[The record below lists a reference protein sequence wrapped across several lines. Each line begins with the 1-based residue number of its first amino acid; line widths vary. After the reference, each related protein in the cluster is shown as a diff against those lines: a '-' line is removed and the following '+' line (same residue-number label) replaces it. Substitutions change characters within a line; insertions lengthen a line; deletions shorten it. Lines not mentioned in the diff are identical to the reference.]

1 MCTPQ
6 KRKRY
11 FRDILLSNIFAKKNK
26 NYGDKGGS
34 PGLVV
39 KGRDT
44 RSKGCGFDPFP
55 GWTFFHIYL
64 F

>member
-1 MCTPQ
+1 MYSTEKKALFQ
-6 KRKRY
+6 GY
-11 FRDILLSNIFAKKNK
+11 FTIKYFCKKNK

-64 F
+64 L